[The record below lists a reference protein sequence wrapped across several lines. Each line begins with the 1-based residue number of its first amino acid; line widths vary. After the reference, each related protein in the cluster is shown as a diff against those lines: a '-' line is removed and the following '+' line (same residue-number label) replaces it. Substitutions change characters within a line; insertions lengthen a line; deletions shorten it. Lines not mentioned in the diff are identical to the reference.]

1 MKIPLRYQNTEYD
14 CGTTS
19 FVNALAYL
27 YDREDIP
34 IELLKE
40 IYKLTLDVKNLEG
53 ITWKGGT
60 STHNAELL
68 AKHFVDYAN
77 KNDEFNLKC
86 KILNA
91 DEVDVESMKK
101 SLNGSS
107 VIIARCWH
115 GGEHYVLI
123 TKMDDIF
130 DPYYLEE
137 DYYTTDND
145 VAIVLHETF
154 SHNRLVKIERL
165 FDEDKKDFSL
175 LEKDKRSIIVNTARQ
190 ELIDKEYLY
199 SILKQGKINTVAM
212 DGFYIE
218 PITPTID
225 DKFLDLNEDKY
236 ILTPH
241 NAYNSSDAVF
251 EMERMIIES
260 LIK

>member
-40 IYKLTLDVKNLEG
+40 IYKLTLDVKNSEG
-53 ITWKGGT
+53 ITGKGGT

-91 DEVDVESMKK
+91 DKVDAESMKK

-107 VIIARCWH
+107 VIIARCWQ

-130 DPYYLEE
+130 
-137 DYYTTDND
+137 
-145 VAIVLHETF
+145 A
-154 SHNRLVKIERL
+154 
-165 FDEDKKDFSL
+165 
-175 LEKDKRSIIVNTARQ
+175 
-190 ELIDKEYLY
+190 
-199 SILKQGKINTVAM
+199 
-212 DGFYIE
+212 
-218 PITPTID
+218 
-225 DKFLDLNEDKY
+225 Y
-236 ILTPH
+236 ILLH
-241 NAYNSSDAVF
+241 
-251 EMERMIIES
+251 
-260 LIK
+260 L

>member
-1 MKIPLRYQNTEYD
+1 M
-14 CGTTS
+14 
-19 FVNALAYL
+19 
-27 YDREDIP
+27 
-34 IELLKE
+34 LKE
-40 IYKLTLDVKNLEG
+40 IYKLTLDVKNSEG
-53 ITWKGGT
+53 ITGKGGT

-86 KILNA
+86 KMLNA

-107 VIIARCWH
+107 VIIARCWQ
-115 GGEHYVLI
+115 GCEHYVLI
-123 TKMDDIF
+123 TKMDDIFAYIF

-175 LEKDKRSIIVNTARQ
+175 LEKDKRSIIV
-190 ELIDKEYLY
+190 
-199 SILKQGKINTVAM
+199 LK
-212 DGFYIE
+212 
-218 PITPTID
+218 
-225 DKFLDLNEDKY
+225 
-236 ILTPH
+236 
-241 NAYNSSDAVF
+241 
-251 EMERMIIES
+251 R
-260 LIK
+260 

>member
-1 MKIPLRYQNTEYD
+1 M
-14 CGTTS
+14 
-19 FVNALAYL
+19 AYL
-27 YDREDIP
+27 YDSEDIP

-60 STHNAELL
+60 STHNVELL

-86 KILNA
+86 KMLNA

-130 DPYYLEE
+130 DPYYLGE

-175 LEKDKRSIIVNTARQ
+175 LEKDKRSIIV
-190 ELIDKEYLY
+190 
-199 SILKQGKINTVAM
+199 LK
-212 DGFYIE
+212 
-218 PITPTID
+218 
-225 DKFLDLNEDKY
+225 
-236 ILTPH
+236 
-241 NAYNSSDAVF
+241 
-251 EMERMIIES
+251 R
-260 LIK
+260 

>member
-40 IYKLTLDVKNLEG
+40 IYKLTLDVKNSEG
-53 ITWKGGT
+53 ITGKGGT

-91 DEVDVESMKK
+91 DKVDVESMKK

-107 VIIARCWH
+107 VIIARCWQ
-115 GGEHYVLI
+115 G
-123 TKMDDIF
+123 
-130 DPYYLEE
+130 
-137 DYYTTDND
+137 D

-175 LEKDKRSIIVNTARQ
+175 LEKDKRSIIV
-190 ELIDKEYLY
+190 
-199 SILKQGKINTVAM
+199 LK
-212 DGFYIE
+212 
-218 PITPTID
+218 
-225 DKFLDLNEDKY
+225 
-236 ILTPH
+236 
-241 NAYNSSDAVF
+241 
-251 EMERMIIES
+251 R
-260 LIK
+260 